1 MRYYCYRSIMSATSL
16 RNGFPPAFR
25 LVRVEPV

>member
-1 MRYYCYRSIMSATSL
+1 MSATSL

-25 LVRVEPV
+25 LERVEPV

>member
-1 MRYYCYRSIMSATSL
+1 MSATSL

-25 LVRVEPV
+25 LARVEPV